1 MENAFRNL
9 QKMVQS
15 VSGQDDLLGLECPA
29 YTGMALKLLLLL
41 LAARLWVPFAGFVQ
55 RCGLGTRGRS
65 NRTPWKLSRAW
76 LRWSQ
81 GGAAAPRVNC
91 QQQS

>member
-29 YTGMALKLLLLL
+29 CTGMALKLLLLL
-41 LAARLWVPFAGFVQ
+41 LAGATGPPGSSAGH
-55 RCGLGTRGRS
+55 GS
-65 NRTPWKLSRAW
+65 
-76 LRWSQ
+76 
-81 GGAAAPRVNC
+81 GGAKEGLQLPG
-91 QQQS
+91 